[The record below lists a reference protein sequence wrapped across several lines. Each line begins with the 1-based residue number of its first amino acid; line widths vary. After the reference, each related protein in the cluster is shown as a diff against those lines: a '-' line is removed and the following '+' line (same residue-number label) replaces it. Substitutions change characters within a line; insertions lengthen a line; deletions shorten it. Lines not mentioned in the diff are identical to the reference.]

1 MGYVQLLDIELFRLK
16 KEVSYQLLLWQD
28 QFSIGVKGYL
38 HLDQNYGAYCQLNVF
53 RNYLFKNYL
62 FFEHF
67 NFTLY
72 ITEQGRMQGLPLLPL
87 QHPEMAHVNF

>member
-1 MGYVQLLDIELFRLK
+1 MGYVQLLDIELLRLR

-38 HLDQNYGAYCQLNVF
+38 PLDQNYGAYCQLNVF

-67 NFTLY
+67 NFIYHRTG
-72 ITEQGRMQGLPLLPL
+72 TDAGAATAATAANAAPRNGS
-87 QHPEMAHVNF
+87 H